1 MELDSVPVLA
11 CSVLGSPGG
20 SGGRLCVGDLG
31 EERGLP
37 TFPLLFGV
45 TSVDS
50 LSFSVESDSSVI

>member
-1 MELDSVPVLA
+1 M
-11 CSVLGSPGG
+11 
-20 SGGRLCVGDLG
+20 GDLG